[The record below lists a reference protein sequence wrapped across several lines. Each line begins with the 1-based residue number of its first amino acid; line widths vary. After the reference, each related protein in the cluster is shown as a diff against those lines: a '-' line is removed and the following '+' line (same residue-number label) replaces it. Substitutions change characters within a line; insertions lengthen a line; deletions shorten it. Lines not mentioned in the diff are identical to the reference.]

1 MELLEWMGKTVG
13 ETDFQAE
20 GRKQGKSRVWF
31 LTPLNEKQQNTLNIF

>member
-20 GRKQGKSRVWF
+20 GRRQGKSRVF
-31 LTPLNEKQQNTLNIF
+31 DTTYEKQQNTLNIF